1 MKKINNLISLLQ
13 KLGFNY
19 ESSLIKFAASKKR
32 QLIKFGLSEEL
43 AEKIDNACGGLSMWA
58 YNLMLKD
65 IFASP
70 DAKLKDKLINEIED
84 QDAKKIA
91 AIEYLE
97 KNYDRKYSESI
108 VEIMDWLKLG
118 LEGDF
123 APHKNKTI
131 AELISIAN
139 DWKSSLGTMT
149 EINYIENNKIILDF
163 RDENGFGYYWVDLN
177 KSYSK
182 QESHRM
188 GHCGTCTGKHS
199 VIISLRRYSPHE
211 TRPNTTIN
219 ESIISACLNREGVIG
234 QMKGRH
240 NEKPDSSLEK
250 YILALYTSKYS
261 NKEAFG
267 KSGLDDLNDGTIKGY
282 EWEYISDEDFKIE
295 DFSDESLKELY
306 EKNPSMFSFTDAI
319 ILSERIRGLD
329 KHPCIS
335 EKKSF
340 KVSAEDIYR
349 TFDMRISR
357 FNDFR
362 EKTFLSMINGEDY
375 DNYDPDII
383 SFLELFDNDLINQ
396 NSEIS
401 RATIK
406 YLNENIL
413 TPENHIADTDEI
425 KLFGRD
431 FNIIK
436 NLDMIASQAYSD
448 ALVDKNRRNLLREL
462 IYNFPGNLTF
472 ANGEFSANLS
482 IKDLLEIL
490 SEDKIDVAKQYA
502 ESHSDN
508 SCDPEEFFYFLL
520 EEGLIKRDVIYVRD
534 EDYPDMKEIREYVIA
549 SLSDGN
555 VLY

>member
-1 MKKINNLISLLQ
+1 MKKINNLISLLD

-118 LEGDF
+118 LRGDF
-123 APHKNKTI
+123 APYKNKTM
-131 AELISIAN
+131 AELINIAN
-139 DWKSSLGTMT
+139 DWMSSLSTDA
-149 EINYIENNKIILDF
+149 EINYVENNKIILDF
-163 RDENGFGYYWVDLN
+163 RDENGLGYYWVDLN
-177 KSYSK
+177 RSNSK
-182 QESHRM
+182 QESQRM
-188 GHCGTCTGKHS
+188 GHCGTCSNDGS
-199 VIISLRRYSPHE
+199 VILSLRRYSPHE
-211 TRPNTTIN
+211 TNPQITLN
-219 ESIISACLNREGVIG
+219 ESIVSACLSSGGVIG

-261 NKEAFG
+261 HKKAFG
-267 KSGLDDLNDGTIKGY
+267 KTGPDDLSDGTIKGY

-306 EKNPSMFSFTDAI
+306 EKNPSMFSFTDAL

-362 EKTFLSMINGEDY
+362 EKKFLSMINGEDY

-383 SFLELFDNDLINQ
+383 SFLELFDNDLLNQ

-401 RATIK
+401 KATIK

-413 TPENHIADTDEI
+413 TPENHITDTDEI

-448 ALVDKNRRNLLREL
+448 ALVDKNRRNLFREL

-508 SCDPEEFFYFLL
+508 SCDPEKFLDFLL
-520 EEGLIKRDVIYVRD
+520 EEELIKKDIIYVRG
-534 EDYPDMKEIREYVIA
+534 EDFPDMKEIREYVIA
-549 SLSDGN
+549 SLADGN